1 MAWLDVRYV
10 PQYLHL
16 GCSGAMYKSANIPF
30 HKIYFLDNENIVLKT
45 YIFTLRNLF
54 TFKWMWSYL
63 YHRNINSLFENKNPL
78 NHITLLR
85 VIWTKMQCF
94 TLGIS
99 NLLNVNLQKV
109 VYEVMARCELHIQ
122 YFFIIFVFSK

>member
-45 YIFTLRNLF
+45 YIFTYAHGYF
-54 TFKWMWSYL
+54 EIY
-63 YHRNINSLFENKNPL
+63 SLSSECEVIC
-78 NHITLLR
+78 ITE
-85 VIWTKMQCF
+85 I
-94 TLGIS
+94 
-99 NLLNVNLQKV
+99 
-109 VYEVMARCELHIQ
+109 
-122 YFFIIFVFSK
+122 